1 MTNKTNLLLDY
12 IEKFV
17 NQSTD
22 KANLQL
28 NSTLARSEV
37 SNSGLDEYE
46 PTPTEVEEC
55 VNLESI
61 QIRCCNYINYLDN
74 KKHAQLTGLAK
85 TFEFITNYF
94 IMGRRKCDSV
104 LSKGR
109 CEKLIVSRTLSHFT
123 PATQSSI
130 NFQLPLQL

>member
-1 MTNKTNLLLDY
+1 MLDEGIQRIEKLVTRKTNLLLDY

-22 KANLQL
+22 SANLQL
-28 NSTLARSEV
+28 NSTLARSEI
-37 SNSGLDEYE
+37 SHSGLDECE
-46 PTPTEVEEC
+46 TT
-55 VNLESI
+55 L

-94 IMGRRKCDSV
+94 IMGRRKCGSV

-109 CEKLIVSRTLSHFT
+109 CEKLIVSRF
-123 PATQSSI
+123 
-130 NFQLPLQL
+130 